1 MGTRL
6 RGQDQRGITL
16 IEILVAL
23 AILGIL
29 SAFAIPAY
37 QNYVKKAKMVEGETA
52 VRVVATL
59 EDAYYLDTDAY
70 SDDLA
75 TIGYSPMPALQYYT
89 VKINLSKS
97 GSDYEVRA
105 TGNLDGDTPHDA
117 WVLEKK
123 TDGTTTLR
131 HGCISK
137 VNPQDKL
144 VGKLV
149 FGCTD

>member
-1 MGTRL
+1 MGTRR
-6 RGQDQRGITL
+6 RGQDQHGITL

-52 VRVVATL
+52 VRDVATL

-70 SDDLA
+70 SDNLA
-75 TIGYSPMPALQYYT
+75 TIGYSPMPSLQYYT
-89 VKINLSKS
+89 IQIELKK
-97 GSDYEVRA
+97 GPGYKVRV
-105 TGNLDGDTPHDA
+105 TGNLDTDAVLDA

-123 TDGTTTLR
+123 KDGTTTLR
-131 HGCISK
+131 HGCDPKGNGK
-137 VNPQDKL
+137 VKFD
-144 VGKLV
+144 
-149 FGCTD
+149 CSE

>member
-1 MGTRL
+1 MGTRR
-6 RGQDQRGITL
+6 RGQDQHGITL

-52 VRVVATL
+52 VRDVATL

-70 SDDLA
+70 SDNLA
-75 TIGYSPMPALQYYT
+75 TIGYSPMPSLQYYT
-89 VKINLSKS
+89 IQIELKK
-97 GSDYEVRA
+97 GPGYKVRV
-105 TGNLDGDTPHDA
+105 TGNLDTDAVLDA

-123 TDGTTTLR
+123 KRRHDNITARLR
-131 HGCISK
+131 PEGERKGQI
-137 VNPQDKL
+137 
-144 VGKLV
+144 
-149 FGCTD
+149 

>member
-1 MGTRL
+1 LGTRR
-6 RGQDQRGITL
+6 RGRDQRGITL

-37 QNYVKKAKMVEGETA
+37 QNYVKKAKMVEGEIA
-52 VRVVATL
+52 VRDVARLVDT
-59 EDAYYLDTDAY
+59 YYIDTGAY
-70 SDDLA
+70 SDNLA
-75 TIGYSPMPALQYYT
+75 TIGYSPMPPLQFYT
-89 VKINLSKS
+89 IQINLAKS

-105 TGNLDGDTPHDA
+105 TGNLDGDAVHDA
-117 WVLEKK
+117 WVLEKE

-144 VGKLV
+144 VGPIV
-149 FGCTD
+149 DGCTD

>member
-1 MGTRL
+1 MGTRR

-37 QNYVKKAKMVEGETA
+37 QNYVKKPKMVEGETA
-52 VRVVATL
+52 VRNVAGL
-59 EDAYYLDTDAY
+59 VDAYYLDTDAY
-70 SDDLA
+70 SDNLA
-75 TIGYSPMPALQYYT
+75 TIGYSPMPPLQHYT
-89 VKINLSKS
+89 IQIKLKKS
-97 GSDYEVRA
+97 GSDYEVTA
-105 TGNLDGDTPHDA
+105 TGNLDGDTPLDA

-131 HGCISK
+131 HGCIPEGGK
-137 VNPQDKL
+137 K
-144 VGKLV
+144 GKLGKIV
-149 FGCTD
+149 YGCTD

>member
-1 MGTRL
+1 M
-6 RGQDQRGITL
+6 L
-16 IEILVAL
+16 IAVA
-23 AILGIL
+23 IVGIL
-29 SAFAIPAY
+29 SAVAIPAY
-37 QNYVKKAKMVEGETA
+37 QNYMKKAKMVEAEIA
-52 VRVVATL
+52 VRDVAML
-59 EDAYYLDTDAY
+59 EDAYYFDTDAY

-75 TIGYSPMPALQYYT
+75 TIGYSPMPPLQYYI

-105 TGNLDGDTPHDA
+105 TGNLDGDVPHDA

-144 VGKLV
+144 VGKIV
-149 FGCTD
+149 YGCTD

>member
-1 MGTRL
+1 MGTSR

-16 IEILVAL
+16 IELLIAL

-29 SAFAIPAY
+29 SAVAIPAY
-37 QNYVKKAKMVEGETA
+37 QNYMKKAKMVEAEIA
-52 VRVVATL
+52 VRDVARL
-59 EDAYYLDTDAY
+59 EDTYYIDTGAY
-70 SDDLA
+70 SDNLA
-75 TIGYSPMPALQYYT
+75 TIGYSPMPPLQYYT
-89 VKINLSKS
+89 VQINLSKS

-105 TGNLDGDTPHDA
+105 TGNLDGDAAFDA

-123 TDGTTTLR
+123 TDGMTTLR

-144 VGKLV
+144 VGKIV
-149 FGCTD
+149 YGCTD